1 MYFKTQNTVLSN
13 SAVPADFLTLMFSDN
28 GLKPSNEIPA
38 SMPSITCV
46 VCDVRALY
54 ISVSFRYGIAV
65 KQDIPVTWK

>member
-1 MYFKTQNTVLSN
+1 
-13 SAVPADFLTLMFSDN
+13 
-28 GLKPSNEIPA
+28 
-38 SMPSITCV
+38 MPSITCV